1 MRVDGQRAERHQ
13 DLLGRG
19 GTRGALRGPRFE
31 RRSHGLY
38 RRAGVDLDLVD
49 ERVDDAVGLLLP
61 SCALGGWAALR
72 LQGNDFFDGWSPG
85 GVRRALVHCLPG
97 SQLRRRDAVEPFRG
111 LVHPDELLHLEGV
124 AMATPARAVFDEA
137 RLARTLT
144 GAVVAM
150 DMALSTTHGRPRTTP
165 AAVSLVVASHHK
177 VRGIVRARR
186 ALALAS
192 TRSASPGE
200 SAVRMLARAAGLT
213 GLLVNAPL
221 FSPFGELLGVADLFD
236 PESGLVIESDGSEHR
251 EAEQHAEDNRREE
264 RFERHGA
271 VVCRVSGPDHARPF
285 ETQARMVAAQ
295 VQAKRSRIRR
305 WTLDTPAW
313 WADWPAARRWL

>member
-1 MRVDGQRAERHQ
+1 MLVGMHAKRQSHLRSAGWTD
-13 DLLGRG
+13 DD
-19 GTRGALRGPRFE
+19 TRGPRFE

-38 RRAGVDLDLVD
+38 RRAGVDLDVVD
-49 ERVDDAVGLLLP
+49 TRVDDAVGLLLP
-61 SCALGGWAALR
+61 GCALGGWAALR

-111 LVHPDELLHLEGV
+111 LVHPDEILHLEGV

-144 GAVVAM
+144 AAVVAM

-165 AAVSLVVASHHK
+165 AAVSLVIGSHHK

-200 SAVRMLARAAGLT
+200 SAVRMMARAAGLT
-213 GLLVNAPL
+213 GLLANAPL

-236 PESGLVIESDGSEHR
+236 PETGLVIESDGSDHR

-295 VQAKRSRIRR
+295 VQAKRSSVRR